1 MPETASR
8 RHLLLQAPLRLLLQ
22 LWSGSCRMPTSTPE
36 RPLVHGCVYLIRSR
50 SEIVKL
56 HGLVGRTLWAPFV
69 RPFSCT
75 ELEKN
80 KQLNCKLSRSLCT
93 NLVTALL
100 STELACW
107 LELLRKTTSKPGR
120 AVENRR
126 SGFCVVALLKPDQNQ
141 RWDDHPHDRILKI
154 HMHS

>member
-36 RPLVHGCVYLIRSR
+36 RPLVHGCVSLIRSR

-100 STELACW
+100 STEGHGAQS
-107 LELLRKTTSKPGR
+107 LLVGVTAENHLQTRKS
-120 AVENRR
+120 
-126 SGFCVVALLKPDQNQ
+126 SGKSTL
-141 RWDDHPHDRILKI
+141 RILCSCFIEARPK
-154 HMHS
+154 SKVG